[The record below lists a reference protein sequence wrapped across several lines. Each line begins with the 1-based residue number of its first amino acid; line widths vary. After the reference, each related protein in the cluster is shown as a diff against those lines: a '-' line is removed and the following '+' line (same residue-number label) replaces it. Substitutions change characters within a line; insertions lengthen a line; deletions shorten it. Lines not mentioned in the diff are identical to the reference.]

1 MTIGES
7 SAQRLDIELIE
18 ISTLLDGIE
27 AVQFLLAL
35 SAQFKWQVHH
45 LNIKSTFLNEE
56 ISEEIYV
63 RQSEGFEKPEKEEL
77 VYKLN
82 KALYELKQA
91 TRS

>member
-7 SAQRLDIELIE
+7 SAQRLDIEFIE

-27 AVQFLLAL
+27 AVQFLLGL